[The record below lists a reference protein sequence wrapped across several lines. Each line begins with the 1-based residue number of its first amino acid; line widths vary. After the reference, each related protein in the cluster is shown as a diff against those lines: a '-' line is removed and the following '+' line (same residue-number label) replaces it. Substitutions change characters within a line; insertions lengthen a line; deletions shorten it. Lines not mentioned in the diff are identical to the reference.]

1 MGSLSFLHAGRGLAC
16 GLLLAAVLTAQP
28 AAGQAPVRPDA
39 VVEFLGSDDRVLAR
53 LIVEIAATPEEQAR
67 GLMERPLPDHR
78 YGMLFLFERARPL
91 TFWMRNTPTSLDI
104 VFVDERLRIL
114 NIAAYTVAFSD
125 RLYASDGPARYV
137 VEARA
142 GFAERYGIRP
152 GQRIRWSRL
161 R

>member
-1 MGSLSFLHAGRGLAC
+1 MGFPFPRHAGCGLAL
-16 GLLLAAVLTAQP
+16 GLLLGAALAPPP
-28 AAGQAPVRPDA
+28 AAGTPPVRPDA
-39 VVEFLGSDDRVLAR
+39 VVEFLGGDERVLAR

-67 GLMERPLPDHR
+67 GLMERHLPDHR
-78 YGMLFLFERARPL
+78 HGMLFVFDRARPL
-91 TFWMRNTPTSLDI
+91 TFWMRNTPTPLDI

-114 NIAAYTVAFSD
+114 NIAAYTVPFSE
-125 RLYASDGPARYV
+125 RLYPSEGPARYA

-152 GQRIRWSRL
+152 GQRIRWNWL